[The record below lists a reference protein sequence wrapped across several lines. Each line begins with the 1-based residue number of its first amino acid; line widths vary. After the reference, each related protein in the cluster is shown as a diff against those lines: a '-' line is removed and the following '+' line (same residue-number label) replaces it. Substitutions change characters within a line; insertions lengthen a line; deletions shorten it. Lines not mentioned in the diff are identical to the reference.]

1 MVVEVRKNCGC
12 KTKRCKMSD
21 VQSTMM
27 VPKAISIC
35 MVETVSKNIYTV
47 RRLFGVTRK
56 QIDRLLEASTAG
68 Y

>member
-47 RRLFGVTRK
+47 RRLFGVIRK
-56 QIDRLLEASTAG
+56 
-68 Y
+68 